1 MRLAYFGSGYVGQVN
16 AAVQA
21 SKGHDVVLVDIRE
34 DIVNSINNGE
44 PTIYE
49 EGLKELLS
57 KAVSD
62 GKLRATIDNIDAVK
76 NSDVIF
82 ICVGTPKSDD
92 GTINLNAIRSVSR
105 SIGLGLRESSDY
117 KVVVIKSTVLPW
129 VPEKVVKNEIKSVF
143 NGGFG
148 LVMNPEFLKEGV
160 AVNDCLHP
168 DSIVIGGNN
177 YDTSIVS
184 KVYAWS
190 NIKPTITSIKAASL
204 VKYAKNS
211 FLAMKVSFANTIAN
225 YCSDNGI
232 NSREVLRIMSED
244 KRISPLFLEP
254 GIGFGG
260 SCFPKDVSALASDM
274 RNNDLLRVV
283 LEFNKNQYKEL
294 IKLADKIGL
303 KGKVAVLGLA
313 FKPGTDDIRESPS
326 IRLVNELV
334 NRGLSVSVY
343 DPEALS
349 NAKRVLTD
357 VTFCNSVSE
366 CVSDADIVIISVP
379 WKEFKV
385 VKELTN
391 APIIQATPLVIGDN
405 VYTLGE

>member
-21 SKGHDVVLVDIRE
+21 SKGHDVILVDIRD

-62 GKLRATIDNIDAVK
+62 GRLRATTNNIDAVK

-117 KVVVIKSTVLPW
+117 KVIVIKSTVLPW

-143 NGGFG
+143 SGDFG

-177 YDTSIVS
+177 YDASIVS
-184 KVYAWS
+184 KVYEWS

-274 RNNDLLRVV
+274 KNNDLLKAV

-303 KGKVAVLGLA
+303 KGKVAVLGLS

-334 NRGLSVSVY
+334 NNGLSVSVY

-349 NAKRVLTD
+349 NAKKVLNK

-379 WKEFKV
+379 WNEFKI

-391 APIIQATPLVIGDN
+391 APIIQSTPLIVGDN